1 MKDLGCGCLLVFL
14 FLGII
19 VLEFCPGLE
28 RAFESCFVYLLF
40 IGVSL
45 YLLAVPVAI
54 LLIVLFIIWRII
66 KLISGK

>member
-14 FLGII
+14 FFVLI
-19 VLEFCPGLE
+19 VFEFWPGLE

-66 KLISGK
+66 KLISCK